1 MGVGLS
7 ELTHPEISITKNV
20 KKNNFVS
27 ALIIHILSFL
37 SYKVF
42 LIYITFINSN
52 NKLQDVK
59 TAILG
64 AGLTGITLARLLHEK
79 GDEVTVLERESEYG
93 GLCRSMTKSG
103 FTFDIGGSHIIFSRD
118 TQVLAFMCDVLGRN
132 SKQNKRNT
140 KIFYKGLFIKYPF
153 ENGLN
158 QLPKDDLY
166 FCINEFIKT
175 LIAVEKGELSLP
187 SNFREWINYTFG
199 KGIADLYMI
208 PYNEKIWKY
217 PAEKMSMHW
226 VDGRIPRP
234 PVEDVIK
241 SAIGIDTE
249 GYTHQSVFSYP
260 LRGGIE
266 AMVREIAKPVEDKI
280 QTGFKVSSIRKAGG
294 EFIIS
299 DGRREI
305 SAQNLI
311 STMPLQELLPC
322 LDNVPEK
329 VKKACR
335 ELKYNSIA
343 CVLIGIKGSV
353 PDISWMYIPGKEVG
367 LFNRISFPSN
377 YSPDVAPSG
386 HSSILVEITYR
397 EGDEASTMQDVDII
411 NHVVRSLEKMKII
424 KKGDDVV
431 YSAVMRQKYAYVI
444 YDLEY
449 QKNIATVK
457 DYCTAMGISLVGRF
471 AEFEYL
477 NMDGCIR
484 NAMNFVSDL

>member
-1 MGVGLS
+1 M
-7 ELTHPEISITKNV
+7 
-20 KKNNFVS
+20 
-27 ALIIHILSFL
+27 
-37 SYKVF
+37 
-42 LIYITFINSN
+42 
-52 NKLQDVK
+52 K

-79 GDEVTVLERESEYG
+79 GDEVIVLEREPEYG
-93 GLCRSMTKSG
+93 GLCRSMTNSG

-118 TQVLAFMCDVLGRN
+118 AQVLTFMRDVLGRN

-153 ENGLN
+153 ENGLS
-158 QLPKDDLY
+158 QLPKDELF

-175 LIAVEKGELSLP
+175 LIAVEKGEISPP

-217 PAEKMSMHW
+217 PTERMSMHW

-234 PVEDVIK
+234 PAEDVIR
-241 SAIGIDTE
+241 SAIGIETE

-260 LRGGIE
+260 LIDGIE

-280 QTGFKVSSIRKAGG
+280 QTGFNVYSIRKLNGD
-294 EFIIS
+294 FIIS
-299 DGRREI
+299 DGRHEI
-305 SAQNLI
+305 SALYLI
-311 STMPLQELLPC
+311 STIPLQELLPC
-322 LDNVPEK
+322 LDGVPEK
-329 VKKACR
+329 VKKACS

-343 CVLIGIKGSV
+343 CIFLGIKDSV
-353 PDISWMYIPGKEVG
+353 PDISWMYVPEIELG

-377 YSPDVAPSG
+377 YSPHVAPSG

-397 EGDEASTMQDVDII
+397 EGDEASSMQDGEII
-411 NHVVRSLEKMKII
+411 DHVVDALANMKLI
-424 KKGDDVV
+424 KTRDDVV

-449 QKNIATVK
+449 QKNITTVK
-457 DYCTAMGISLVGRF
+457 EYCAGIGISLVGRF

-484 NAMNFVSDL
+484 NAMNFAGNL

>member
-1 MGVGLS
+1 M
-7 ELTHPEISITKNV
+7 
-20 KKNNFVS
+20 
-27 ALIIHILSFL
+27 
-37 SYKVF
+37 
-42 LIYITFINSN
+42 
-52 NKLQDVK
+52 K

-79 GDEVTVLERESEYG
+79 GDEVTILEREQEYG
-93 GLCRSMTKSG
+93 GLCRSITNSG

-132 SKQNKRNT
+132 SRQNKRNT

-158 QLPKDDLY
+158 QLPKDDLF

-175 LIAVEKGELSLP
+175 LIAVEKGQIAPP

-217 PAEKMSMHW
+217 PTELMSMHW

-241 SAIGIDTE
+241 SAIGIETE

-266 AMVREIAKPVEDKI
+266 AMVREIAKPIEESI
-280 QTGFKVSSIRKAGG
+280 QTGFTVSSVRKENGN
-294 EFIIS
+294 FIIS
-299 DGRREI
+299 DGSAEI
-305 SAQNLI
+305 TAERLI
-311 STMPLQELLPC
+311 STIPLQELLPC
-322 LDNVPEK
+322 LEQVPEK
-329 VKKACR
+329 VKKACG

-343 CVLIGIKGSV
+343 CVLVGIKGSV
-353 PDISWMYIPGKEVG
+353 PDISWMYVPEMEMG

-377 YSPDVAPSG
+377 YSPHVAPSG
-386 HSSILVEITYR
+386 HSSILVEITNR
-397 EGDEASTMQDVDII
+397 EGDEASTMLDEDII
-411 NHVVRSLEKMKII
+411 DHVVDALSNMKII
-424 KKGDDVV
+424 KTKDDVV
-431 YSAVMRQKYAYVI
+431 YSAVNLQKYAYVI

-449 QKNIATVK
+449 QKNIAIVK
-457 DYCTAMGISLVGRF
+457 DYYARIGISLVGRF

-484 NAMNFVSDL
+484 NAMNFVGNL

>member
-1 MGVGLS
+1 M
-7 ELTHPEISITKNV
+7 
-20 KKNNFVS
+20 
-27 ALIIHILSFL
+27 
-37 SYKVF
+37 
-42 LIYITFINSN
+42 
-52 NKLQDVK
+52 K

-64 AGLTGITLARLLHEK
+64 AGLTGITIARLLHEK
-79 GDEVTVLERESEYG
+79 GDEVIVLEREPEYG

-118 TQVLAFMCDVLGRN
+118 TQVLTFMCDVLGRN

-153 ENGLN
+153 ENGLH
-158 QLPKDDLY
+158 QLPKDELY
-166 FCINEFIKT
+166 FCINEFIRT
-175 LIAVEKGELSLP
+175 LIAVENGRLPPP

-217 PAEKMSMHW
+217 PTELMSMHW

-234 PVEDVIK
+234 PVEDVIR

-249 GYTHQSVFSYP
+249 GYTHQSVFIYP

-266 AMVREIAKPVEDKI
+266 AMVREIAKPVEENI
-280 QTGFKVSSIRKAGG
+280 QTGFHVTSIKNENGK
-294 EFIIS
+294 FIIS
-299 DGRREI
+299 NKKRVI
-305 SAQNLI
+305 SAERLI
-311 STMPLQELLPC
+311 STIPLQELLPC
-322 LDNVPEK
+322 LDAAPENVNR
-329 VKKACR
+329 ACS

-343 CVLIGIKGSV
+343 CVFLGIKGKV
-353 PDISWMYIPGKEVG
+353 PDISWMYIPEKELG

-377 YSPDVAPSG
+377 YSPHVALPC
-386 HSSILVEITYR
+386 HSSILIEITYR
-397 EGDEASTMQDVDII
+397 EGDETSQMQDRHII
-411 NHVVRSLEKMKII
+411 DHVIKALEKMKII
-424 KKGDDVV
+424 IRDDVV
-431 YSAVMRQKYAYVI
+431 YSSVMRQKYAYVI

-449 QKNIATVK
+449 QRNIATVK
-457 DYCTAMGISLVGRF
+457 EYCAANGIGLVGRF

-484 NAMNFVSDL
+484 NVINFVEKL

>member
-1 MGVGLS
+1 MLDINIR
-7 ELTHPEISITKNV
+7 L
-20 KKNNFVS
+20 
-27 ALIIHILSFL
+27 
-37 SYKVF
+37 
-42 LIYITFINSN
+42 INSN
-52 NKLQDVK
+52 NKLQNVK

-79 GDEVTVLERESEYG
+79 GDEVTVLEREPEYG
-93 GLCRSMTKSG
+93 GLCRSMTNSG

-118 TQVLAFMCDVLGRN
+118 TQVLTFMCDVLGRN

-158 QLPKDDLY
+158 QLPKDDLF
-166 FCINEFIKT
+166 FCINEFINT
-175 LIAVEKGELSLP
+175 LIAVEKGELSPP

-226 VDGRIPRP
+226 VEGRIPRP

-241 SAIGIDTE
+241 SAIGIETE

-260 LRGGIE
+260 LKGGIE
-266 AMVREIAKPVEDKI
+266 AMIMEIAKPIEESI
-280 QTGFKVSSIRKAGG
+280 QTGFTVSSVRKEDGN
-294 EFIIS
+294 FIIS
-299 DGRREI
+299 DGSTKI
-305 SAQNLI
+305 SAERLI
-311 STMPLQELLPC
+311 STIPLQELLPC
-322 LDNVPEK
+322 LDRVPEN
-329 VKKACR
+329 VKQACS

-343 CVLIGIKGSV
+343 CIFLGIKGKV
-353 PDISWMYIPGKEVG
+353 PDISWMYIPEKELG

-377 YSPDVAPSG
+377 YSPHVAPSG

-397 EGDEASTMQDVDII
+397 KGDKASTMQDGDII
-411 NHVVRSLEKMKII
+411 DHVVDALAIMKII
-424 KKGDDVV
+424 KTRDDVV

-457 DYCTAMGISLVGRF
+457 EYCTRIGISLVGRF

-484 NAMNFVSDL
+484 NAMNFAGSL

>member
-1 MGVGLS
+1 M
-7 ELTHPEISITKNV
+7 
-20 KKNNFVS
+20 
-27 ALIIHILSFL
+27 
-37 SYKVF
+37 
-42 LIYITFINSN
+42 
-52 NKLQDVK
+52 K

-79 GDEVTVLERESEYG
+79 GDEVTVLEREPEYG
-93 GLCRSMTKSG
+93 GLCRSMTNSG

-118 TQVLAFMCDVLGRN
+118 AQVLTFMRDVLGRN

-153 ENGLN
+153 ENGLS

-175 LIAVEKGELSLP
+175 LIAVEKGQIAPP

-217 PAEKMSMHW
+217 PTELMSMHW
-226 VDGRIPRP
+226 VEGRIPRP

-241 SAIGIDTE
+241 SAIGIETE

-260 LRGGIE
+260 LKGGIE
-266 AMVREIAKPVEDKI
+266 AMVREIATPVEENI
-280 QTGFKVSSIRKAGG
+280 QTGFNVSSIRKSGG
-294 EFIIS
+294 DFIIS
-299 DGRREI
+299 DKRREI
-305 SAQNLI
+305 SAQRLI
-311 STMPLQELLPC
+311 STIPLQELLPC
-322 LDNVPEK
+322 LGQVPEK
-329 VKKACR
+329 VKKACS

-353 PDISWMYIPGKEVG
+353 PDISWMYVPEKELG

-377 YSPDVAPSG
+377 YSPHVAPSG

-397 EGDEASTMQDVDII
+397 EGDEASTMQDEDII
-411 NHVVRSLEKMKII
+411 DHVVNALSNMKII
-424 KKGDDVV
+424 KTKDDVV

-457 DYCTAMGISLVGRF
+457 KYCAGIGISLVGRF

-484 NAMNFVSDL
+484 NAMNFVRDL

>member
-1 MGVGLS
+1 
-7 ELTHPEISITKNV
+7 
-20 KKNNFVS
+20 
-27 ALIIHILSFL
+27 
-37 SYKVF
+37 
-42 LIYITFINSN
+42 
-52 NKLQDVK
+52 VK

-79 GDEVTVLERESEYG
+79 GDEVTVLEREQEYG
-93 GLCRSMTKSG
+93 GLCRSMTNSG

-118 TQVLAFMCDVLGRN
+118 TQVLTFMCDVLGRN

-158 QLPKDDLY
+158 LLPKDDLF

-175 LIAVEKGELSLP
+175 LIAVEKGQIAPP

-217 PAEKMSMHW
+217 PAERMSMHW

-234 PVEDVIK
+234 PVEDVIR
-241 SAIGIDTE
+241 SAIGIETE

-260 LRGGIE
+260 LKGGIE
-266 AMVREIAKPVEDKI
+266 AMVRQIAKPVETNI
-280 QTGFKVSSIRKAGG
+280 QTGFNVSSIRKVYGD
-294 EFIIS
+294 FIIS
-299 DGRREI
+299 DGCREI
-305 SAQNLI
+305 SAKRLI
-311 STMPLQELLPC
+311 STIPLQELLPC
-322 LDNVPEK
+322 LDRVPEK
-329 VKKACR
+329 VKKACSK
-335 ELKYNSIA
+335 LKYNSIA
-343 CVLIGIKGSV
+343 CIFIGIKGRV
-353 PDISWMYIPGKEVG
+353 PDISWMYIPETEIG

-377 YSPDVAPSG
+377 YSPHVAPSG

-397 EGDEASTMQDVDII
+397 EGDEASTMQDEEMIE
-411 NHVVRSLEKMKII
+411 HVVTSLEKMKII
-424 KKGDDVV
+424 KTKEVIA

-457 DYCTAMGISLVGRF
+457 EYCAEAGICLVGRF

-484 NAMNFVSDL
+484 NAMNFAKL

>member
-1 MGVGLS
+1 M
-7 ELTHPEISITKNV
+7 
-20 KKNNFVS
+20 
-27 ALIIHILSFL
+27 
-37 SYKVF
+37 
-42 LIYITFINSN
+42 
-52 NKLQDVK
+52 K

-79 GDEVTVLERESEYG
+79 GDEVTVLEREKEYG
-93 GLCRSMTKSG
+93 GLCRSMINSG

-118 TQVLAFMCDVLGRN
+118 VQVLKFMRDALGKN
-132 SKQNKRNT
+132 SRQNKRNT
-140 KIFYKGLFIKYPF
+140 KIFYKGMFVKYPF
-153 ENGLN
+153 ENGLY

-175 LIAVEKGELSLP
+175 LISVEKGELLPP

-217 PAEKMSMHW
+217 PTEQMSMHW

-241 SAIGIDTE
+241 SAVGIETE

-260 LRGGIE
+260 RRSGIE
-266 AMVREIAKPVEDKI
+266 AMVRGIAKPIEENI
-280 QTGFKVSSIRKAGG
+280 RTGFHVSSVRNEDGK
-294 EFIIS
+294 FIIS

-305 SAQNLI
+305 TAKRLV
-311 STMPLQELLPC
+311 STIPVQELLHC
-322 LDNVPEK
+322 LDDVPEQ
-329 VKKACR
+329 VRKACS

-343 CVLIGIKGSV
+343 CIFLGIKGKV
-353 PDISWMYIPGKEVG
+353 PDISWMYIPEKELG

-377 YSPDVAPSG
+377 YSPHVAPAG
-386 HSSILVEITYR
+386 HSSILIEITYR
-397 EGDEASTMQDVDII
+397 EDDEASQMKDGQII
-411 NHVVRSLEKMKII
+411 DHVIKALENMKII
-424 KKGDDVV
+424 IRDDVV
-431 YSAVMRQKYAYVI
+431 YSSVMRQKFAYVI

-449 QKNIATVK
+449 QKNIATIK
-457 DYCTAMGISLVGRF
+457 EYCAANDIGLVGRF

-484 NAMNFVSDL
+484 SVMNFVEKL

>member
-1 MGVGLS
+1 
-7 ELTHPEISITKNV
+7 
-20 KKNNFVS
+20 
-27 ALIIHILSFL
+27 
-37 SYKVF
+37 
-42 LIYITFINSN
+42 
-52 NKLQDVK
+52 VK

-79 GDEVTVLERESEYG
+79 GDEVTVLEREPEYG

-118 TQVLAFMCDVLGRN
+118 TQVLTFMCDMLGRN

-175 LIAVEKGELSLP
+175 LIAVEKGELSPP

-217 PAEKMSMHW
+217 PTELMSMHW

-234 PVEDVIK
+234 PVEDVIR
-241 SAIGIDTE
+241 SAIGIETE

-266 AMVREIAKPVEDKI
+266 ALVREIAKPVEENI
-280 QTGFKVSSIRKAGG
+280 QTGFNVSSIRKVDGK
-294 EFIIS
+294 FIIS

-305 SAQNLI
+305 SARHLV
-311 STMPLQELLPC
+311 STIPLQELLPC
-322 LDNVPEK
+322 LDRVPEK
-329 VKKACR
+329 VKRACS

-343 CVLIGIKGSV
+343 CIFLGIKGSV
-353 PDISWMYIPGKEVG
+353 PDISWMYVPEKELG

-377 YSPDVAPSG
+377 YSPFTVPSG

-397 EGDEASTMQDVDII
+397 ESDEASTMLDMDII
-411 NHVVRSLEKMKII
+411 DHVVDALANMKII
-424 KKGDDVV
+424 KTRDDVV

-444 YDLEY
+444 YDLDY
-449 QKNIATVK
+449 LHNIATVK
-457 DYCTAMGISLVGRF
+457 KYCAGIGIGLVGRF

-484 NAMNFVSDL
+484 NAMNFAESL

>member
-1 MGVGLS
+1 M
-7 ELTHPEISITKNV
+7 
-20 KKNNFVS
+20 
-27 ALIIHILSFL
+27 
-37 SYKVF
+37 
-42 LIYITFINSN
+42 
-52 NKLQDVK
+52 K

-79 GDEVTVLERESEYG
+79 GDEVTVLEREQEYG
-93 GLCRSMTKSG
+93 GLCRSATNSG
-103 FTFDIGGSHIIFSRD
+103 FTFDIGGSHIIFSHD
-118 TQVLAFMCDVLGRN
+118 TQVLTFMCDVLGRN

-153 ENGLN
+153 ENGLS
-158 QLPKDDLY
+158 QLPKDDLF

-175 LIAVEKGELSLP
+175 LIAVEKGQIAHP
-187 SNFREWINYTFG
+187 SNFCEWIHYTFG

-241 SAIGIDTE
+241 SAIGIETE
-249 GYTHQSVFSYP
+249 GYTHQSIFSYP

-266 AMVREIAKPVEDKI
+266 AMVREIAKPVEENI
-280 QTGFKVSSIRKAGG
+280 QNGFNVSSIRKADG

-299 DGRREI
+299 DGRTEI
-305 SAQNLI
+305 SAQRLI
-311 STMPLQELLPC
+311 STIPLQELLPC
-322 LDNVPEK
+322 LDDVPEK
-329 VKKACR
+329 VKNACS

-353 PDISWMYIPGKEVG
+353 PDISWMYVPEKELG

-377 YSPDVAPSG
+377 YSPHVVPSG

-397 EGDEASTMQDVDII
+397 EADEASTMQDEDII
-411 NHVVRSLEKMKII
+411 DHVVNALANMKII
-424 KKGDDVV
+424 KTKEDVV
-431 YSAVMRQKYAYVI
+431 YTAVMRQKYAYVI

-449 QKNIATVK
+449 QKNIAIVK
-457 DYCTAMGISLVGRF
+457 EYCAGIGISLVGRF

-484 NAMNFVSDL
+484 NAMNFVGKL

>member
-1 MGVGLS
+1 M
-7 ELTHPEISITKNV
+7 
-20 KKNNFVS
+20 
-27 ALIIHILSFL
+27 
-37 SYKVF
+37 
-42 LIYITFINSN
+42 
-52 NKLQDVK
+52 K

-79 GDEVTVLERESEYG
+79 GDGVIVLEREPEYG
-93 GLCRSMTKSG
+93 GLCRSITKSG

-153 ENGLN
+153 ENGLH

-166 FCINEFIKT
+166 FCINEFIRT
-175 LIAVEKGELSLP
+175 LIAVENGRLPPP

-217 PAEKMSMHW
+217 PAELMSMHW

-234 PVEDVIK
+234 PVGDVIR

-260 LRGGIE
+260 LMGGIE
-266 AMVREIAKPVEDKI
+266 AMVREIAKPVEENI
-280 QTGFKVSSIRKAGG
+280 QTGFHVTSIKNENGK
-294 EFIIS
+294 FIIS
-299 DGRREI
+299 NKKRVI
-305 SAQNLI
+305 SAERLI
-311 STMPLQELLPC
+311 STIPLQELLPC
-322 LDNVPEK
+322 LDAAPENVNR
-329 VKKACR
+329 ACS

-343 CVLIGIKGSV
+343 CVFLGIKGKV
-353 PDISWMYIPGKEVG
+353 PDISWMYIPEKELG

-377 YSPDVAPSG
+377 YSPHVALPG
-386 HSSILVEITYR
+386 HSSILIEITYR
-397 EGDEASTMQDVDII
+397 EGDETSQMQDRHII
-411 NHVVRSLEKMKII
+411 DHVIKALEKMKII
-424 KKGDDVV
+424 IRDDVV
-431 YSAVMRQKYAYVI
+431 YSSVMRQKYAYVI

-449 QKNIATVK
+449 QRNIATVK
-457 DYCTAMGISLVGRF
+457 EYCAANGIGLVGRF

-484 NAMNFVSDL
+484 NVINFVEKL

>member
-1 MGVGLS
+1 VNL
-7 ELTHPEISITKNV
+7 N
-20 KKNNFVS
+20 KKNIDN
-27 ALIIHILSFL
+27 
-37 SYKVF
+37 
-42 LIYITFINSN
+42 ITFINSN
-52 NKLQDVK
+52 NKLQNVK

-79 GDEVTVLERESEYG
+79 GDEVTVLEREPEYG
-93 GLCRSMTKSG
+93 GLCRSMTRSG

-118 TQVLAFMCDVLGRN
+118 TQVLTFMCDVLGRN

-158 QLPKDDLY
+158 QLPKEELY

-175 LIAVEKGELSLP
+175 LIAVEKGELSPPL
-187 SNFREWINYTFG
+187 NFREWINYTFG

-217 PAEKMSMHW
+217 PTELMSMHW

-234 PVEDVIK
+234 PVEDVIR
-241 SAIGIDTE
+241 SAIGIETE

-266 AMVREIAKPVEDKI
+266 AMVREIAKPVEENI
-280 QTGFKVSSIRKAGG
+280 QTGFHVTSIKNENGK
-294 EFIIS
+294 FIIS
-299 DGRREI
+299 NKKRVI
-305 SAQNLI
+305 SAERLI
-311 STMPLQELLPC
+311 STIPLQELLPC
-322 LDNVPEK
+322 LDAAPENVNR
-329 VKKACR
+329 ACS

-343 CVLIGIKGSV
+343 CVFLGIKGKV
-353 PDISWMYIPGKEVG
+353 PDISWMYIPEKELG

-377 YSPDVAPSG
+377 YSPHVALPG
-386 HSSILVEITYR
+386 HSSILIEITYR
-397 EGDEASTMQDVDII
+397 EGDETSRMQDRHII
-411 NHVVRSLEKMKII
+411 DHVIKALEKMKII
-424 KKGDDVV
+424 IRDDVV
-431 YSAVMRQKYAYVI
+431 YSSVMRQKYAYVI

-449 QKNIATVK
+449 QRNIATVK
-457 DYCTAMGISLVGRF
+457 EYCAANGIGLVGRF

-484 NAMNFVSDL
+484 NVINFVEKL

>member
-1 MGVGLS
+1 M
-7 ELTHPEISITKNV
+7 
-20 KKNNFVS
+20 
-27 ALIIHILSFL
+27 
-37 SYKVF
+37 
-42 LIYITFINSN
+42 
-52 NKLQDVK
+52 K

-79 GDEVTVLERESEYG
+79 GDEVTVLEREPEYG
-93 GLCRSMTKSG
+93 GLCRSMMESG

-118 TQVLAFMCDVLGRN
+118 AQVLDFMREVLGRN

-153 ENGLN
+153 ENGLD
-158 QLPKDDLY
+158 QLPKDDLF

-175 LIAVEKGELSLP
+175 LIAVEKGDLPLP

-217 PAEKMSMHW
+217 PVEKMSMHW

-234 PVEDVIK
+234 PVEDVIR
-241 SAIGIDTE
+241 SAIGIETE
-249 GYTHQSVFSYP
+249 GYTHQSVFTYP

-266 AMVREIAKPVEDKI
+266 AMVREIAKPIEESIK
-280 QTGFKVSSIRKAGG
+280 TGFTASSVRNEDRNI
-294 EFIIS
+294 IIS
-299 DGRREI
+299 DGSTEI
-305 SAQNLI
+305 TAERLI
-311 STMPLQELLPC
+311 STIPLQELLQC
-322 LDNVPEK
+322 LDGVPKNVK
-329 VKKACR
+329 RACR

-343 CVLIGIKGSV
+343 CIFLGIKGSV
-353 PDISWMYIPGKEVG
+353 PDISWMYVPEKELG

-377 YSPDVAPSG
+377 YSPHVAPSG

-397 EGDEASTMQDVDII
+397 EGDKASTMQDGEII
-411 NHVVRSLEKMKII
+411 DHVVDALLNMKII
-424 KKGDDVV
+424 KTKDDVV

-449 QKNIATVK
+449 QKNIAIVK
-457 DYCTAMGISLVGRF
+457 EYCAGIGISLVGRF

-484 NAMNFVSDL
+484 NAMNFAERL